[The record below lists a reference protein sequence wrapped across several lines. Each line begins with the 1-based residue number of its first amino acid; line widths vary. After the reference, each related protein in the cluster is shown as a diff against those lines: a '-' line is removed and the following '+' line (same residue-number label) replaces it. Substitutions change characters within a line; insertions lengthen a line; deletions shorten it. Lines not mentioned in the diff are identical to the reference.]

1 MTASPDPLL
10 RIDNLS
16 KSFGDHQVLKGISL
30 EVRHGEVVS
39 VIGAS
44 GSGKSTFLRC
54 INVLERPDQG
64 DVMVDGQLDC
74 RGRRSVAAG
83 RDAER
88 QLEGAARRHRHGVPE
103 ASICGR
109 T

>member
-16 KSFGDHQVLKGISL
+16 KSFGDHQVLKDISL

-39 VIGAS
+39 IIGAS

-54 INVLERPDQG
+54 LNVLETPDQG
-64 DVMVDGQLDC
+64 RLSFENFHFDFRAGSVRQPP
-74 RGRRSVAAG
+74 RPSSRRCA
-83 RDAER
+83 
-88 QLEGAARRHRHGVPE
+88 P
-103 ASICGR
+103 ASAWSSKATICGR